1 LRLSAWFGTTGA
13 IGIPLVAAV
22 YLVTPVS
29 GHAGIWSRRYLLTPG
44 HHDQASELLASGFM

>member
-22 YLVTPVS
+22 YLVTPV
-29 GHAGIWSRRYLLTPG
+29 ILSRRYLVTPG